1 MLFADRRIK
10 LKLYILV
17 VASLALTGCMT
28 NTKSG
33 DTGISAGT
41 VSEKSGENK
50 VFFNKN
56 SFMTSMDTYEIALKH
71 CSKFGKTPKLVRE
84 ASALDFWMQDEYDC
98 IKK

>member
-1 MLFADRRIK
+1 MKLFAI
-10 LKLYILV
+10 V
-17 VASLALTGCMT
+17 VALAVLTGCMT

-41 VSEKSGENK
+41 VSKKSNENK
-50 VFFNKN
+50 VFVNKN

-98 IKK
+98 VSK

>member
-1 MLFADRRIK
+1 MK
-10 LKLYILV
+10 LLIAVATSV
-17 VASLALTGCMT
+17 VLTGCMT

-41 VSEKSGENK
+41 VSKKSDENK
-50 VFFNKN
+50 VFVNKN